1 MIMNL
6 IICGILTIAAILYCV
21 LFDET
26 LAFNMMM
33 CVFCLLAIISLW
45 SGNSAEAVDGNKD
58 NEQKYPDTEEVKQE

>member
-1 MIMNL
+1 MNL
-6 IICGILTIAAILYCV
+6 IICGILTIAATLYCV

-45 SGNSAEAVDGNKD
+45 SGHSAEAADGNKD